1 MNNKIEISTI
11 FASNRQDVGNSEALI
26 NPFKIIP
33 TPYMPSLITMTVTFI
48 ITGLNDKIP
57 HTFKVVVKHKESG
70 TVIYESKPQKFVYVD
85 PYNTVVNVFL
95 DNAKFGQNDGG
106 VYNADIYID
115 DVKHEQKISGGD
127 YFTIIKTKK

>member
-1 MNNKIEISTI
+1 MDNSIEISTI
-11 FASNRQDVGNSEALI
+11 FSSNRQNINNSQALI

-33 TPYMPSLITMTVTFI
+33 TPYMPSLITMSITFI
-48 ITGLNDKIP
+48 ITGLNDQIP
-57 HTFKVVVKHKESG
+57 HTFDVVVKHKESG

-95 DNAKFGQNDGG
+95 DNAKFGQEDGG

-115 DVKHEQKISGGD
+115 DAKHEQKTSGGD
-127 YFTIIKTKK
+127 YFTIVKTKK